1 MKHLRKTIPFLIVFS
16 LILAACQTVPSV
28 QTTSGELSNSITVE
42 GTGSLS
48 LSPDTARISIGVETE
63 AENAQDAVASNNQR
77 VEEVFAALE
86 EFGIPEEDIQTV
98 NFNIRQV
105 EKRAP
110 GPETSSLEG
119 EKEQTQTY
127 RVNNTVRVTLRDI
140 DQLGSLLDQAVQA
153 GANTVHG
160 IQFDAENK
168 TEANQQALEL
178 AIQDARA
185 KAEVIAEAAGVELGE
200 VVRVQT
206 MGGGPVFRAEMAE
219 MEAASGAV
227 PISSGQLDIQVSA
240 QVSYAIQ

>member
-1 MKHLRKTIPFLIVFS
+1 MKHLRKTIPFLIVLS
-16 LILAACQTVPSV
+16 LILAACQTVPSGPT
-28 QTTSGELSNSITVE
+28 QSGELANTITVE

-48 LSPDTARISIGVETE
+48 LSPDTARISIGVQTE

-77 VEEVFAALE
+77 VEDVFAALE

-119 EKEQTQTY
+119 AEEQTQTY

-168 TEANQQALEL
+168 TDANQQALEL

-185 KAEVIAEAAGVELGE
+185 KAEVIAEAAGVELGD
-200 VVRVQT
+200 VVRVET
-206 MGGGPVFRAEMAE
+206 RGGGPVFRAEMEE
-219 MEAASGAV
+219 MEAASAGV
-227 PISSGQLDIQVSA
+227 PISSGQLDIQVSV
-240 QVSYAIQ
+240 QVSFAIQ